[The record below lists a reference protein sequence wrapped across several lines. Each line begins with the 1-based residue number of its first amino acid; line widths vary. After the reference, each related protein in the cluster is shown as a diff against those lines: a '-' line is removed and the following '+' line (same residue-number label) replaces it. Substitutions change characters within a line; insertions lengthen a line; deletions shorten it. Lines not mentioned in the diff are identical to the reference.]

1 MTAPADWITEAR
13 QRVEDARLMASA
25 GRSAAAVSRLYYAA
39 HAAVTAGLVARDID
53 LKTHA
58 AAHMAFHNHVWR
70 DGSVK
75 RNLGRLWQ
83 LRIESDYHLVTID
96 SSDVEHWQTWTE
108 EFIGS
113 VEARL

>member
-1 MTAPADWITEAR
+1 VTVPADWIMEAR
-13 QRVEDARLMASA
+13 QRMEDARLLSES
-25 GRSAAAVSRLYYAA
+25 GRSAAAISRLYYAA

-75 RNLGRLWQ
+75 RSLGRLWQ

-96 SSDVEHWQTWTE
+96 SSVVKHWQAWTE
-108 EFIGS
+108 EFIDG

>member
-1 MTAPADWITEAR
+1 MEAR
-13 QRVEDARLMASA
+13 QRMEDARLLSEA
-25 GRSAAAVSRLYYAA
+25 GRSAAAISRLYYAA

-70 DGSVK
+70 DGAAK

-83 LRIESDYHLVTID
+83 LRIESDYHLASID
-96 SSDVEHWQTWTE
+96 DSDVEHWRAWTE
-108 EFIGS
+108 EFVGG